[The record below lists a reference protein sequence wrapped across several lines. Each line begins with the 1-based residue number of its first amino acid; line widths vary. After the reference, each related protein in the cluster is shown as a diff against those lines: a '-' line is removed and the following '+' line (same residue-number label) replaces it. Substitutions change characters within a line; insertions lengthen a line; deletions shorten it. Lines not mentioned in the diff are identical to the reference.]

1 MTETLRTRNVAIALA
16 IGLLLTLATGFGGL
30 AAAVCGVMA
39 QPAFALGVS
48 WLRRSRA
55 LSAPATV
62 FKHEVPGLLGLW
74 AGGSAMVA
82 LLVSWP
88 LTALHDS
95 GSLAAVLALSVAVSV
110 ALLALWRTWPLW
122 HVVERE
128 GGSLRA
134 QSQALAGRGLDSWH
148 GLGAA
153 AILLLLCAAVVTPAW
168 PGLVSESLRWPFA
181 IATAVLAPLLHHLL
195 QRMRAAPVAATEP
208 AESATFD
215 PFAEALAGP
224 VPLEPLAQHEL
235 VPQMY
240 DAARSGRVD
249 RALQLL
255 DAGADPQA
263 QPPQESRDQRSL
275 AVLAAVLPDLRLL
288 RLLISRGD
296 IFICLSTAG
305 FCAAYHP
312 GSSDPAGGATARAR

>member
-1 MTETLRTRNVAIALA
+1 AP
-16 IGLLLTLATGFGGL
+16 
-30 AAAVCGVMA
+30 AAV
-39 QPAFALGVS
+39 
-48 WLRRSRA
+48 
-55 LSAPATV
+55 
-62 FKHEVPGLLGLW
+62 FKRDVPGLLGLW
-74 AGGSAMVA
+74 AGGSVMVA

-88 LTALHDS
+88 LMALHDS

-134 QSQALAGRGLDSWH
+134 QAQALAGRGLDSWH

-153 AILLLLCAAVVTPAW
+153 AILLLLCAAIVTAAW
-168 PGLVSESLRWPFA
+168 PGLVSEGLRWPLA

-195 QRMRAAPVAATEP
+195 QGMHAAPDIAAN
-208 AESATFD
+208 AAVQATNFD

-235 VPQMY
+235 VPQLY

-255 DAGADPQA
+255 EAGADPQA
-263 QPPQESRDQRSL
+263 QPPAESRDQRSL

-288 RLLISRGD
+288 RLLISRGVD
-296 IFICLSTAG
+296 VNQSHRGMTPLL
-305 FCAAYHP
+305 AATRDSWHGRP
-312 GSSDPAGGATARAR
+312 EAVMTLLANGADPRATDADGNTPLHH